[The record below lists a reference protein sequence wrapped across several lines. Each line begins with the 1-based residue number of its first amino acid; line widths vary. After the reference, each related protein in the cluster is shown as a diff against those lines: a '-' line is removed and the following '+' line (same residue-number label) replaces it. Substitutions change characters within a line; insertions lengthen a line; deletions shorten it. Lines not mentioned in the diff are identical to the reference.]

1 VKRKQ
6 KEKNKTTEKMPPGV
20 KKGKNGY
27 TVTVAKRHLNLRQA
41 MGLASDLIIAIE
53 YMRLNES
60 DDGGT
65 KCIK

>member
-1 VKRKQ
+1 
-6 KEKNKTTEKMPPGV
+6 MPPGV